1 MTVVGALQHHS
12 VLDVLGDH
20 LQVVWGALVALVV
33 VVLLTPAVGGM
44 ARLLGVVDRTEGAR
58 RPSAG
63 TVPRLGGI
71 ALFLGII
78 VPSLAFLP
86 LGGEMRGILL
96 GATIATTVGAIDD
109 FR

>member
-1 MTVVGALQHHS
+1 MREIACTGRSRPAVVWDQLTS
-12 VLDVLGDH
+12 NLE
-20 LQVVWGALVALVV
+20 VVWGAVVALVV

-86 LGGEMRGILL
+86 LSGEMRGILL
-96 GATIATTVGAIDD
+96 GAT
-109 FR
+109 